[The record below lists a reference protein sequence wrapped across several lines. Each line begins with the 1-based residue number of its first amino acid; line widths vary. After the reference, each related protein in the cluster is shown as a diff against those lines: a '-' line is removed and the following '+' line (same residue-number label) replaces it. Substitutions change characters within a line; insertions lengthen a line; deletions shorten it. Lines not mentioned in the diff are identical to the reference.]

1 MIVPASDPYRVAY
14 QKFAFGAYNMLFVQ
28 ECGGFIAHTNEKLG
42 SARQLKAV
50 RSELAA

>member
-1 MIVPASDPYRVAY
+1 MIVPTSDPYRVAY

-28 ECGGFIAHTNEKLG
+28 ERGRFIAHNEKLG

-50 RSELAA
+50 RSELAV